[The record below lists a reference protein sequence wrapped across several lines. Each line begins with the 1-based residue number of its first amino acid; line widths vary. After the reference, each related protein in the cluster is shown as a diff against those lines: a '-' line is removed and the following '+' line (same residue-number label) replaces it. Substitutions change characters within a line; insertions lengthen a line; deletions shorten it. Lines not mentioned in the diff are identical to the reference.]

1 MIKVKRLTCYMLT
14 NTYINIFGM
23 LHYFLVALDC
33 FSLKLRMF
41 SDLSKNAWKSKRFLS
56 CFFFTI
62 EVNHCTLASSI
73 VISSYGVTFW
83 LLQSVNKKQN
93 EYFCVWMMALKSWIC
108 CVDIFN
114 PSSFYLLSNSQER
127 KRTTKV
133 WDKTSLPAE
142 LETSLDTD
150 FSGLRSSL
158 AASWAILSE

>member
-1 MIKVKRLTCYMLT
+1 MTNNVYTEMIKVKRLTCYMLT

-33 FSLKLRMF
+33 FSLKLRVF
-41 SDLSKNAWKSKRFLS
+41 PDLSKNAWKSKRFLS

-93 EYFCVWMMALKSWIC
+93 ESFCVWMAL
-108 CVDIFN
+108 N
-114 PSSFYLLSNSQER
+114 PSSIQVLFIFWVTARREGEQPRYE
-127 KRTTKV
+127 TTQV
-133 WDKTSLPAE
+133 LQ
-142 LETSLDTD
+142 LD
-150 FSGLRSSL
+150 SRLH
-158 AASWAILSE
+158 

>member
-33 FSLKLRMF
+33 FSLKLRVF
-41 SDLSKNAWKSKRFLS
+41 PDLSKNAWKSKRFLS

-93 EYFCVWMMALKSWIC
+93 EYFRVWMALQS
-108 CVDIFN
+108 VAYIFN

-127 KRTTKV
+127 RRPTRV
-133 WDKTSLPAE
+133 WDNISLPAE